1 MKKKILVTGACGF
14 IGSHLVEKLAKNKKY
29 DVTALCYYNSSN
41 SIGNLSYI
49 HKKLLKKIKIIFG
62 DVRSEDLTTNITKNK
77 DIVVHLAALISIPYS
92 YVSPKSYIDTNIYG
106 TYNILNSCKIIL

>member
-14 IGSHLVEKLAKNKKY
+14 IGSHLVEKLAKKNKY

-62 DVRSEDLTTNITKNK
+62 WKGTKS
-77 DIVVHLAALISIPYS
+77 LIELFNFGSIFRVETESSIPFSRALPTKPY
-92 YVSPKSYIDTNIYG
+92 PTIPTFIKELKIYM
-106 TYNILNSCKIIL
+106 TILD